1 MKLRWILTFIL
12 TVGLGSAMH
21 FFYDWLPIPLVG
33 LFAPINESV
42 WEHLKLLFWPF
53 LIGCIF
59 LRGTAENKQ
68 AFWGAA
74 LAAGLVMP
82 LFLTGMYYLLN
93 GGFMVESLPV
103 DLALYGITMLLGFV
117 LLNVWKDTLWASR
130 ALGILILVAGFYGA
144 CLILF
149 SIAAPD
155 FPIFTPP
162 RGEKTAKILEIYR

>member
-1 MKLRWILTFIL
+1 MKIRWILTFIF
-12 TVGLGSAMH
+12 TVALGSAMH

-59 LRGTAENKQ
+59 LQRTSKNRQ

-74 LAAGLVMP
+74 LAASLVMP

-103 DLALYGITMLLGFV
+103 DLALYALTMLLGFV
-117 LLNVWKDTLWASR
+117 LLSSWKDKLWAEK
-130 ALGILILVAGFYGA
+130 ALGILILVAGLYGA

-162 RGEKTAKILEIYR
+162 QGEKTAKILGIYR

>member
-1 MKLRWILTFIL
+1 MKIRWIFVFVF
-12 TVGLGSAMH
+12 TVVLGSAMH
-21 FFYDWLPIPLVG
+21 FLYDWVPIPLVG

-53 LIGCIF
+53 LIGCVF
-59 LRGTAENKQ
+59 LQGTAKDKQ
-68 AFWGAA
+68 TFWGAV
-74 LAAGLVMP
+74 LAACLVMP

-103 DLALYGITMLLGFV
+103 DLALYGITILLGFV
-117 LLNVWKDTLWASR
+117 LLSAWKDAAWAGK
-130 ALGILILVAGFYGA
+130 ALGVLILVAGLYGA

-162 RGEKTAKILEIYR
+162 QGEKTAKILEKYR

>member
-1 MKLRWILTFIL
+1 MKIRWVLTFVF
-12 TVGLGSAMH
+12 TVALGSAMH

-53 LIGCIF
+53 LIGCCF
-59 LRGTAENKQ
+59 LQRTVENRQ

-74 LAAGLVMP
+74 LASGLVMP

-93 GGFMVESLPV
+93 GGFMVASLPV
-103 DLALYGITMLLGFV
+103 DLALYAISMLLGFV
-117 LLNVWKDTLWASR
+117 LLCMWKARPWAQK
-130 ALGILILVAGFYGA
+130 ALGVLILVAGVYGA

-149 SIAAPD
+149 SIASPNL
-155 FPIFTPP
+155 PIFTPP
-162 RGEKTAKILEIYR
+162 A